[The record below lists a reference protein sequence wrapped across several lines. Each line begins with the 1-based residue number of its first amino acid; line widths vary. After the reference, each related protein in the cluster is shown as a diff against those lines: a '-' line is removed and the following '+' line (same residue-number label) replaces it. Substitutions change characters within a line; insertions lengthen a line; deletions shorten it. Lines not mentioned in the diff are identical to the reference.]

1 MKKIFKKSILVAFAL
16 IISLAGMSY
25 AEYDDSD
32 YRVVRIAGRDRYDTA
47 IKVDKDCS
55 QKMRS
60 NVAVISNGEQFK
72 KSLYASYLASSID
85 AHFYPTVKGYISK
98 AILNEILSNNV
109 KKVYIVGDYNDLS
122 KSIDNTLLS
131 KNINVKRFTENRD
144 LDGAINLEIYSLI
157 GKNFYGDV
165 VMDIVINDDKYPD
178 LIASLPFASRL
189 SRKGLHLY
197 DYKQLVYGEDNR
209 LEDAHFIIGGFNS
222 VPRTVRTFSGDC
234 ELGLNY
240 RTNEEGDI
248 IWKYSGRLAGED
260 RYETAIEIARANY
273 PIFEQGIDT
282 VVIVDGDGYADALSS
297 SKEAM
302 LHSGVILLT
311 ESNKLNEKTK
321 KFIKDN
327 NIKNIIIV
335 GGERSISKDVEE
347 ELKSL

>member
-144 LDGAINLEIYSLI
+144 LDEAINLEIYSLI
-157 GKNFYGDV
+157 GKNFYKTTV
-165 VMDIVINDDKYPD
+165 KNENIQKFESFED
-178 LIASLPFASRL
+178 LKSNL
-189 SRKGLHLY
+189 K
-197 DYKQLVYGEDNR
+197 NR
-209 LEDAHFIIGGFNS
+209 
-222 VPRTVRTFSGDC
+222 P
-234 ELGLNY
+234 
-240 RTNEEGDI
+240 
-248 IWKYSGRLAGED
+248 
-260 RYETAIEIARANY
+260 
-273 PIFEQGIDT
+273 
-282 VVIVDGDGYADALSS
+282 
-297 SKEAM
+297 
-302 LHSGVILLT
+302 
-311 ESNKLNEKTK
+311 
-321 KFIKDN
+321 
-327 NIKNIIIV
+327 IKNSFILIKGSRGMAV
-335 GGERSISKDVEE
+335 ERILDI
-347 ELKSL
+347 L